1 LQDQIVEFLR
11 QCLTSEAEK
20 PACALVVE

>member
-11 QCLTSEAEK
+11 HCLSNEAR
-20 PACALVVE
+20 PAECALLVQ